1 LVTILRNSILLIG
14 VMVFAFLLLQDN
26 EELIGEVLKV
36 ARSELSAS
44 RGRASQPSP
53 TEEEDVSSDG
63 SVMVIEADSRGHY
76 YLTAEI
82 GGRDINFLVD
92 TGATLVALTL
102 DDAQTIGFP
111 VYQLEYSGRSNT
123 ANGQIRVAPLV
134 IDEIII
140 DGNSISNVRGS
151 VSEAPLHISLLG
163 MSFLR
168 KLAGFE
174 VKNDRLI
181 LRW

>member
-1 LVTILRNSILLIG
+1 
-14 VMVFAFLLLQDN
+14 MVFAFLLLQDN
-26 EELIGEVLKV
+26 KELMGAVMKV
-36 ARSELSAS
+36 ARSGLSAS
-44 RGRASQPSP
+44 PGRASQSSP
-53 TEEEDVSSDG
+53 TEDNSSSDG
-63 SVMVIEADSRGHY
+63 SEIVIEADSRGHY

-92 TGATLVALTL
+92 TGATAVALTL

-111 VYQLEYSGRSNT
+111 VHQLEYSGRSNT

-140 DGNSISNVRGS
+140 DGHSVTNVQGS